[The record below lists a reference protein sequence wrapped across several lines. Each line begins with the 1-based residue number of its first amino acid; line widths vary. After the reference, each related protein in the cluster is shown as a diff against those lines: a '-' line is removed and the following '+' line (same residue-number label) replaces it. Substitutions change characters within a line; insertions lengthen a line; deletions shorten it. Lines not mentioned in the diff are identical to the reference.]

1 MLIYSVVEHGTGKT
15 STARIIGSMLN
26 EGRSNAIEL
35 NCADKNG
42 VEDMRSILNECS
54 TRPIIGKYKIFIM
67 DECHQLST
75 SAWNALLKVLE
86 EPPEYVI
93 FLFCTT
99 DPQKIIGTILSRVQR
114 FNFSRIST
122 EGIIKRLTF
131 ILQQENITT
140 YEPSAIEYIARLA
153 KGGMRDSIT
162 TLEKCLDYN
171 SNLTLQ
177 NVQVVTSGGVNEL
190 TLFDFMKYLLNRD
203 AKSSLQCFNKIY
215 MTGVD
220 TVLFL
225 KLYTEFIENCIKYI
239 ITQESGI
246 VTLSDI
252 VISWLNQNTNF
263 LDDIRD
269 QLLSVINIKTG
280 YSNEDLRIIIE
291 SWIIHVCNL

>member
-1 MLIYSVVEHGTGKT
+1 MINFFKNIFNKSVKDFNQPNNTIMKYLIVGLGN
-15 STARIIGSMLN
+15 IGN
-26 EGRSNAIEL
+26 EYRDTRHNIGF
-35 NCADKNG
+35 
-42 VEDMRSILNECS
+42 MIL
-54 TRPIIGKYKIFIM
+54 
-67 DECHQLST
+67 DQLST